1 MKNFWFLALALTVT
15 GLLLL
20 ARRFLFRGT
29 PVSHR
34 RVFIISFGK
43 DNGNPGRL
51 EDDWPSV
58 IGVEAEASPLI
69 VGSEIKERLEAGSQ
83 L

>member
-1 MKNFWFLALALTVT
+1 MNDLLFLVLALAVT

-34 RVFIISFGK
+34 RVFIIRFGN
-43 DNGNPGRL
+43 DDGNAGGF

-58 IGVEAEASPLI
+58 IGVEAEASALN
-69 VGSEIKERLEAGSQ
+69 VGSEIKRRLEARSQ

>member
-1 MKNFWFLALALTVT
+1 MNNFWFLVLALTVT
-15 GLLLL
+15 GLLLVG
-20 ARRFLFRGT
+20 RRVMFRGK

-34 RVFIISFGK
+34 RVFIIRFGN
-43 DNGNPGRL
+43 DDGNAGGL

-58 IGVEAEASPLI
+58 IGVEAEASPLN
-69 VGSEIKERLEAGSQ
+69 VGSEIKKRLEAPSQ

>member
-1 MKNFWFLALALTVT
+1 MKNFLFLALALTVT

-34 RVFIISFGK
+34 RVFIIGFGNN
-43 DNGNPGRL
+43 DGNAGGL
-51 EDDWPSV
+51 KDDWPSV